1 MMMNIASF
9 FQSLI
14 RLVALSLLVAVLVIG
29 GFQTSELSA
38 YALGYSGSSD
48 CNYLNIDDVEGK
60 YECEGQCVVKG
71 ISGLEF
77 LGVLGE
83 TDTIEYLRINNEDLD
98 PYNYYYDE
106 YNPYDY
112 ENREDFY
119 RVTVEGKDNFSEVEI
134 GPLVGTTMQTAT
146 TQVSDNK
153 FPVVEK
159 YLFDARRYEG
169 CEVKGFTKIV
179 SNPTEENFKSCVV
192 ECSKITDSRF

>member
-1 MMMNIASF
+1 MNFASF
-9 FQSLI
+9 FQSFI
-14 RLVALSLLVAVLVIG
+14 RLVGLSFLITVLVIG

-60 YECEGQCVVKG
+60 YECEGQCIVKG
-71 ISGLEF
+71 TSGLEF
-77 LGVLGE
+77 LGVSGE
-83 TDTIEYLRINNEDLD
+83 IDTIEFLSIGNENVD
-98 PYNYYYDE
+98 PYRYYNSQ
-106 YNPYDY
+106 YNPYGY
-112 ENREDFY
+112 ENIGDFY
-119 RVTVEGKDNFSEVEI
+119 QVTIEGKDNFSEVEI

-146 TQVSDNK
+146 TEVSDNK

-159 YLFDARRYEG
+159 YFFDASRYEG

-192 ECSKITDSRF
+192 QCQKTSNDRF